1 MECIAAWRPPR
12 IDYSMPGGFVDR
24 ALTLADCQAACAQRY
39 PHCVAINVVPLPS
52 GLISC
57 YLVPEIQQL
66 VRTAN
71 TDYYQAI
78 ISDEE
83 ECQVVGKCTPAVTDT
98 ACPPSMRSVK
108 RYRVR
113 LSVCPYVRP
122 SVRPSV
128 YPSMGPQQKIRC
140 CGFPD
145 VGPAGR
151 RYRSIAA
158 AAACGG
164 RMRAVPRC
172 QRTLV
177 AGHRLLIPV
186 RNLT

>member
-1 MECIAAWRPPR
+1 
-12 IDYSMPGGFVDR
+12 MPGGFVDR

-98 ACPPSMRSVK
+98 ACPPSMRYVK

-122 SVRPSV
+122 SVHLS
-128 YPSMGPQQKIRC
+128 I
-140 CGFPD
+140 
-145 VGPAGR
+145 PAWAHSR
-151 RYRSIAA
+151 KSAA
-158 AAACGG
+158 AGFLMWA
-164 RMRAVPRC
+164 RRA
-172 QRTLV
+172 
-177 AGHRLLIPV
+177 GDIDRLLQLQRAAGECGRCHVVSV
-186 RNLT
+186 RW